1 MCELCI
7 VLVSIQLDLGIFE
20 VLFDL
25 CHLYLQ
31 LSELLLLLLLLQL
44 LLLLCLLAGLRL
56 LPIRI
61 EEILLRCGDL
71 GR

>member
-1 MCELCI
+1 ML
-7 VLVSIQLDLGIFE
+7 VLVQLDLGI
-20 VLFDL
+20 LKLLLDL
-25 CHLYLQ
+25 RHLQ
-31 LSELLLLLLLLQL
+31 LEVSKLLLLLLLLHL

>member
-1 MCELCI
+1 ML
-7 VLVSIQLDLGIFE
+7 VLVQLDLGILE
-20 VLFDL
+20 LL
-25 CHLYLQ
+25 LNLRHLQ
-31 LSELLLLLLLLQL
+31 LEVSELLLLLLLLQL

-61 EEILLRCGDL
+61 QEVLLRCGDL

>member
-1 MCELCI
+1 ML
-7 VLVSIQLDLGIFE
+7 VLVQLDLGVFE

-25 CHLYLQ
+25 LHLYLQ
-31 LSELLLLLLLLQL
+31 VSELLLLLLLLQL

-61 EEILLRCGDL
+61 QEVLLRCGDL

>member
-1 MCELCI
+1 M
-7 VLVSIQLDLGIFE
+7 LVSIQLDLGIFE
-20 VLFDL
+20 ILLDLF
-25 CHLYLQ
+25 HLYLQ
-31 LSELLLLLLLLQL
+31 ISELLLLSLLLQL

-56 LPIRI
+56 LSVRI